1 MTTPWT
7 DEHARLVAD
16 AAPDAARASDTDLDR
31 VWNRVAGEL
40 DVAPVRR
47 RRKIRMIVGAGV
59 VAAVVGV
66 SGLAAADILSAR
78 TGEGPADAED
88 LTLGGPG
95 ERLSPAGSDFAA
107 VIAEEAEDIPFPSE
121 RARQQSVDFWAH
133 DLSRD
138 ESAPQESRVS
148 TGALRSWMADDAIC
162 FWANQW
168 AAATRSDDADARRE
182 AVAMIDAA
190 DTWPAVTEIDPAP
203 YSRWKTM
210 QVEDETGKVT
220 TERYR
225 DESLF
230 FYLRRVQRAAAGSDP
245 GAMASALRTNG
256 MGCWTY
262 QVPDLPMADPKY
274 AEGH

>member
-7 DEHARLVAD
+7 DEHSKLVA
-16 AAPDAARASDTDLDR
+16 AATPDAAQPSETDLDR

-40 DVAPVRR
+40 DAPPVRR
-47 RRKIRMIVGAGV
+47 RLKVRMVVGAGA

-66 SGLAAADILSAR
+66 SGFAAADILSAR

-88 LTLGGPG
+88 LSLGGPG
-95 ERLSPAGSDFAA
+95 ERLSPAGSDFAS
-107 VIAEEAEDIPFPSE
+107 VIAEEAADIPFPSE
-121 RARQQSVDFWAH
+121 RARQQSVAFWAH

-138 ESAPQESRVS
+138 ASGPQQTRVS

-168 AAATRSDDADARRE
+168 AAATHSGDTDARQE
-182 AVAMIDAA
+182 AVDMIDAA
-190 DTWPAVTEIDPAP
+190 DTWPAVTESDPAP

-210 QVEDETGKVT
+210 QVEDESGKVT

-230 FYLRRVQRAAAGSDP
+230 FYLRRVQRAAGGNDLD
-245 GAMASALRTNG
+245 AMAGALRASGT
-256 MGCWTY
+256 GCWTY
-262 QVPDLPMADPKY
+262 QVPDLPMANPMY
-274 AEGH
+274 AESH